1 MGAVGV
7 AWTIVTYFVVPVL
20 IYEKVGPWK
29 AVKRSASILRKTWG
43 EALVGNLGLGV
54 IFFLFALVG
63 ILIIVLSRVLHV
75 LVALALV
82 LGALSGSLTVI
93 LVAVAIA
100 VVFWIVLAI
109 VYSAAQSVLVA
120 ALYRYATTGQVSEE
134 FQGVSFATPFAR

>member
-63 ILIIVLSRVLHV
+63 ILIIVL
-75 LVALALV
+75 
-82 LGALSGSLTVI
+82 GALSGSLTVI

-120 ALYRYATTGQVSEE
+120 ALYRYATTGQASEE